1 MVFSIKRISFGK
13 KKMINRLL
21 NSVLEHLGTVTDGRA
36 VNASTSLHNT
46 LSLSFA
52 MFHLKMPSLLQFR
65 NHFSVRAENLKRIY
79 GIDELPGDVAIRGA
93 VDLVDTAELK
103 KGFLGQVNFLRTHNI
118 LKKRRVLGG
127 KFTAVSSDGT
137 QHYCSNK
144 KGCPQCLI
152 KKHRNGKIEY
162 YHQMLAAVAVNPDS
176 KVVLPVGCEAIIN
189 GDGATKNDCELNAL
203 KRLIPQI
210 RETFGAKE
218 PIVQLLDALYHNGPC
233 IRLLAKQQMSYII
246 GAKGDHYVGVQ
257 VKSLTQK
264 KEIQEHIWYEKKKRC
279 TLKYAKELILN
290 GEHQDIKV
298 NYFALTETDKV
309 TGEQLFF
316 SDWITDIDI
325 DKVDLCELTKVARS
339 RWKVENETF
348 NTLKNQGY
356 NLEHNY
362 GHGQKNLMTNFTVL
376 MFLAFLV
383 DQIAMATDELFQ
395 EAKKVCGSYK
405 FLWERIRQV
414 FDIAPA
420 MSMEAIYRFINKRK
434 LLDIP
439 PLE

>member
-1 MVFSIKRISFGK
+1 MV
-13 KKMINRLL
+13 NNLL
-21 NSVLEHLGTVTDGRA
+21 KSVLERLGTISDGRA
-36 VNASTSLHNT
+36 INASTSLHNT

-65 NHFSVRAENLKRIY
+65 NHYSVRAENLSRIY
-79 GIDELPGDVAIRGA
+79 GVNELPGDVAIRGA
-93 VDLVDTAELK
+93 VDLVDSTELK
-103 KGFLGQVNFLRTHNI
+103 KGFSDQVNFLRAHNI
-118 LKKRRVLGG
+118 WKKRRVLDGR
-127 KFTAVSSDGT
+127 FTAVSSDGT

-144 KGCPQCLI
+144 KGCPQCLVR
-152 KKHRNGKIEY
+152 KHRNGKIGY
-162 YHQMLAAVAVNPDS
+162 YHQMLGAVAVNPDS
-176 KVVLPVGCEAIIN
+176 KIVLPVGCEAIVN
-189 GDGATKNDCELNAL
+189 GDGGIKNDCELNAL

-210 RETFGAKE
+210 RETFGEQE

-233 IRLLAKQQMSYII
+233 IQLLEKHKMSYII

-257 VKSLTQK
+257 VKSLMGKGEMQK
-264 KEIQEHIWYEKKKRC
+264 RTWYEKNKRC
-279 TLKYAKELILN
+279 TLKYAKGLILN

-298 NYFALTETDKV
+298 NYFALIEMDKV
-309 TGEQLFF
+309 TGKQLFY
-316 SDWITDIDI
+316 SDWITDIDL
-325 DKVDLCELTKVARS
+325 DGVDLPELTKVARS

-362 GHGQKNLMTNFTVL
+362 GHGQKNLMTNFTIL
-376 MFLAFLV
+376 MLLAFLI
-383 DQIAMATDELFQ
+383 DQIAMAMDELFK

-414 FDIAPA
+414 FDMAPA
-420 MSMEAIYRFINKRK
+420 MSMEAIYRFITKRK